1 MRNRALKYV
10 ILVIGVIAFIL
21 FLSCS
26 LPQPPQPAP
35 PPYIEISSNPGGA
48 IIIIDGVRQ
57 PETTP
62 AEIRI
67 ADVNANH
74 TIQIEKE
81 GYYPATDIVE
91 PLISVMYNAPR
102 PKTSFHFELKLLP
115 SQQVKQLNPSS
126 LKINLSDTDNYFVGV
141 MDVNL
146 SGDIPMELQMPLT
159 NAIISEL
166 VGLGKFKVI
175 DRANR
180 EAILRAQ
187 AAQLAVCPEG
197 KCSVVE
203 VGRLIG
209 VNRMAISYISQIG
222 NSYYITLTMV
232 NVETGLVEGFSESTV
247 TCDISELPIH
257 LKSAAR
263 GLFK

>member
-1 MRNRALKYV
+1 VVPNLR
-10 ILVIGVIAFIL
+10 GVGD
-21 FLSCS
+21 
-26 LPQPPQPAP
+26 Q
-35 PPYIEISSNPGGA
+35 
-48 IIIIDGVRQ
+48 
-57 PETTP
+57 
-62 AEIRI
+62 
-67 ADVNANH
+67 
-74 TIQIEKE
+74 K
-81 GYYPATDIVE
+81 
-91 PLISVMYNAPR
+91 

-146 SGDIPMELQMPLT
+146 SGDIPMELQMLLT

-222 NSYYITLTMV
+222 NSYYITVTMV